1 MTRDEQLQCIAENC
15 DAFKKALL
23 SKASKIPA
31 NWDSME
37 IRQWVMD
44 CANHAW
50 IPQMDKAR
58 MRRYQM
64 AKQVY
69 GL

>member
-1 MTRDEQLQCIAENC
+1 
-15 DAFKKALL
+15 LL
-23 SKASKIPA
+23 AKASKIPP

-44 CANHAW
+44 CAKDAW
-50 IPQMDKAR
+50 VSKMPATQMN
-58 MRRYQM
+58 RYRM
-64 AKQVY
+64 AKQIY

>member
-1 MTRDEQLQCIAENC
+1 MTHDEQLQCIAENC
-15 DAFKKALL
+15 DALKKTLL
-23 SKASKIPA
+23 AKASKVPP

-44 CANHAW
+44 CAKDAW
-50 IPQMDKAR
+50 VSKMDKTR
-58 MRRYQM
+58 THRYQM
-64 AKQVY
+64 AKQIY